1 MYIDKIEEEIKKVHR
16 RVPKWLR
23 NGETQI
29 NSIILRKYLQLY
41 EEGKPISRE
50 RLKNECEKFV
60 NFDGNFNQMVNFGEK
75 NHAKVFHIIGYR
87 IYLWKPVSEFIL
99 NEYNRKR

>member
-50 RLKNECEKFV
+50 RL
-60 NFDGNFNQMVNFGEK
+60 
-75 NHAKVFHIIGYR
+75 
-87 IYLWKPVSEFIL
+87 
-99 NEYNRKR
+99 